1 MDKDTIKYTVSRFTS
16 SNMIQDE
23 MQLRP
28 RYGEVD
34 QMGYVY
40 HANYVSY
47 CHQARTELLRKMDLN
62 DKYLED
68 MNIMMPVISFNIDYK
83 KPAHYDELISITTTI
98 KDLPTTR
105 FYFEF
110 LISNEE
116 GHILSKANSTLVFV
130 DKTSRQPKLVP
141 EFITSKLQSSFKQ
154 EKEHSLL

>member
-1 MDKDTIKYTVSRFTS
+1 
-16 SNMIQDE
+16 MIQDE

-47 CHQARTELLRKMDLN
+47 CHQARTELLRKLDLN
-62 DKYLED
+62 DKYLEE
-68 MNIMMPVISFNIDYK
+68 MGIMMPVISFNIDYK
-83 KPAHYDELISITTTI
+83 KPAHYDELIRIKTTI
-98 KDLPTTR
+98 KDLPRTR

-110 LISNEE
+110 IISNEE

-130 DKTSRQPKLVP
+130 DKRSRHPKLVP
-141 EFITSKLQSSFKQ
+141 EFINCKLQSNFNH
-154 EKEHSLL
+154 EKEQSLL